1 MKWYNIKGV
10 EEKMIECRKEVQLL
24 TPYVPGKPIDDVKRE
39 FGLDDVIKLAS
50 NENPLGCSEAAKAA
64 VIKTLEAPSLY
75 PDGNCTELRNALS
88 KALNVTPDQL
98 IFGCGSDEIIAIIG
112 KTFISEGDEAI
123 TCTPSFPQYKAATL
137 SMGGK
142 MIEVPLKNHT
152 YDLEGILYN
161 INERTKVIF
170 ISNPNNPTGT
180 IVTKSDQLEF
190 MKKVPKDILVVWDE
204 AYNEYI
210 SDESFPKTLSIMK
223 DYENIILLRTFSKM
237 YGLASLRIGYGLA
250 TKEIIEYMNRLRGP
264 FNVTTQAQAAALASL
279 DSKDF
284 IKASFDLN
292 EASKQYTYK
301 KCEELGLDYIETFGN
316 FIMIDCKLPSKE
328 LFNQLQQQGVIVRP
342 GFYFGM
348 NTYQR
353 VTLGTVEQM
362 ERFFELVEAALNA

>member
-1 MKWYNIKGV
+1 
-10 EEKMIECRKEVQLL
+10 MIECRKEVELL
-24 TPYVPGKPIDDVKRE
+24 RPYVPGKPIDDVKRE

-75 PDGNCTELRNALS
+75 PDGNCTELRSALT
-88 KALNVTPDQL
+88 KRFNIEPEQI

-112 KTFISEGDEAI
+112 KTYIGKDDEAI

-142 MIEVPLKNHT
+142 IIEVPLKNHT
-152 YDLEGILYN
+152 YDLDGIISN
-161 INERTKVIF
+161 ITDKTKVIF

-180 IVTKSDQLEF
+180 IITKEEQLNF
-190 MKKVPKDILVVWDE
+190 MKKVPNNILIVWDE

-210 SDESFPKTLSIMK
+210 SDNAFPDTLSIMK
-223 DYENIILLRTFSKM
+223 EYDNIILLRTFSKM
-237 YGLASLRIGYGLA
+237 YGLASLRIGYGIS
-250 TKEIIEYMNRLRGP
+250 TKEIIGYLNRLRGP

-279 DSKDF
+279 EAADF

-292 EASKQYTYK
+292 EASKAYTYK
-301 KCEELGLDYIETFGN
+301 KCEELGLDYIKTFGN
-316 FIMIDCKLPSKE
+316 FIMIDCKLPSME
-328 LFNQLQQQGVIVRP
+328 LFNKLQSQGVIVRP

-348 NTYQR
+348 DTYQR
-353 VTLGTVEQM
+353 VTLGTIEQM
-362 ERFFELVEAALNA
+362 QRFFELVEEALNE